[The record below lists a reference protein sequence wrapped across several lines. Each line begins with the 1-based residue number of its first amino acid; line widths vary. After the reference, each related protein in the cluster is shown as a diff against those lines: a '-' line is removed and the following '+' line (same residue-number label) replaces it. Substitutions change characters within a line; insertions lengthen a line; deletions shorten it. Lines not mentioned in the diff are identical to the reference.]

1 MRVDPILIVGICPSN
16 KPLLKNSRN
25 ASLDRLSTW
34 MDHLNVKHFSF
45 INTFDTPGNP
55 RMSNVDFEALE
66 KACKGYVNVLALG
79 NFVADVLC
87 KINVRHYV
95 MPHPSP
101 LNRNLNH
108 KWWVELMLKDC
119 KDYLK

>member
-1 MRVDPILIVGICPSN
+1 MGPILIVGMCPSD
-16 KPLLKNSRN
+16 KPTLGYKQN
-25 ASLDRLSTW
+25 ATFRRLESWMDRL
-34 MDHLNVKHFSF
+34 NIRHFSF
-45 INTFDTPGNP
+45 INTFDYPGDP
-55 RMSNVDFEALE
+55 KMSNVDFERLKE
-66 KACKGYVNVLALG
+66 VSRGYINVLALG
-79 NFVADVLC
+79 NFVSKVLC
-87 KINVRHYV
+87 KIDVKHYV

>member
-1 MRVDPILIVGICPSN
+1 MSN
-16 KPLLKNSRN
+16 FRRSFCIFGETTQTM
-25 ASLDRLSTW
+25 LDRL
-34 MDHLNVKHFSF
+34 
-45 INTFDTPGNP
+45 NTYYDNGLLYKQTHPTLPLTIWNYTEK
-55 RMSNVDFEALE
+55 VQFEDLWDE
-66 KACKGYVNVLALG
+66 VTLMCRGLVTDNDG